1 MDFSEKIIDGKKI
14 AADVN
19 RETAM
24 EVAAIS
30 KEFGSRPG
38 LAVVLVG
45 DDPASKVYVSSK
57 VKRCE
62 ELGIYSEKIV
72 LPRETRQEELLRVI
86 ARLNADPKIHG
97 ILVQSPVP
105 RQIDEQAVVNAIDP
119 DKDVDCFH
127 ARNVGRLLLGDF
139 SGFLP
144 CTPWGVMQLLKRSG
158 IATAGKHAVVLGR
171 SNIVGKPMM
180 ALLSAKGADATV
192 TMCHSRTPDIASFTR
207 TADLI
212 VAAVGKPE
220 FLRGDMVKE
229 GAVIID
235 VGINRVDAP
244 DLEKG
249 YRLVGDVAYDEVAPK
264 ASRITPVPGGV
275 GPMTIAMLMKN
286 TVRAFQL
293 AMKNGQSLT

>member
-1 MDFSEKIIDGKKI
+1 MNFSEKIIDGKKI

-19 RETAM
+19 HETAM
-24 EVAAIS
+24 EVAAIT
-30 KEFGSRPG
+30 KDFGARPG

-45 DDPASKVYVSSK
+45 DNPASKVYVSSK
-57 VKRCE
+57 VKRCA

-72 LPRETRQEELLRVI
+72 LPKETSQAELLQVI
-86 ARLNADPKIHG
+86 EKLNTNPLIHG

-105 RQIDEQAVVNAIDP
+105 KHIDEQAVVNAINP

-144 CTPWGVMQLLKRSG
+144 CTPWGVMQLLKRSE
-158 IATAGKHAVVLGR
+158 IPTAGKHAVIIGR

-192 TMCHSRTPDIASFTR
+192 TLCHSRTPDIAAFTR
-207 TADLI
+207 NADLI

-220 FLRGDMVKE
+220 FLRGNMVKD

-244 DLEKG
+244 DTEKG
-249 YRLVGDVAYDEVAPK
+249 YRLVGDVAFDEVAPK

-275 GPMTIAMLMKN
+275 GPLTIVSLLQN
-286 TVRAFQL
+286 TLKAYKKKL
-293 AMKNGQSLT
+293 

>member
-1 MDFSEKIIDGKKI
+1 MNFSEKIIDGKKI

-19 RETAM
+19 HETAM
-24 EVAAIS
+24 EVAAIT
-30 KEFGSRPG
+30 KDFGARPG

-45 DDPASKVYVSSK
+45 DNPASKVYVSSK
-57 VKRCE
+57 VKRCA

-72 LPRETRQEELLRVI
+72 LPKETSQAELLQVI
-86 ARLNADPKIHG
+86 EKLNTNPLIHG

-105 RQIDEQAVVNAIDP
+105 KHIDEQAVVNAINP

-144 CTPWGVMQLLKRSG
+144 CTPWGVMQLLKRSE
-158 IATAGKHAVVLGR
+158 IPTAGKHAVIIGR

-192 TMCHSRTPDIASFTR
+192 TLCHSRTPDIAAFTR
-207 TADLI
+207 NADLI

-220 FLRGDMVKE
+220 FLRGNMVKD

-244 DLEKG
+244 DTEKG
-249 YRLVGDVAYDEVAPK
+249 YRLVGDVAFDEVAPK

-286 TVRAFQL
+286 TVRAFHL
-293 AMKNGQSLT
+293 ALKH

>member
-1 MDFSEKIIDGKKI
+1 MNFSEKIIDGKKI

-19 RETAM
+19 HETAM
-24 EVAAIS
+24 EVAAIT
-30 KEFGSRPG
+30 KDFGARPG

-45 DDPASKVYVSSK
+45 DNPASKVYVSSK
-57 VKRCE
+57 VKRCA

-72 LPRETRQEELLRVI
+72 LPKETSQAELLQVI
-86 ARLNADPKIHG
+86 AKLNVNPLIHG

-105 RQIDEQAVVNAIDP
+105 KHIDEQAVVNAINP

-144 CTPWGVMQLLKRSG
+144 CTPWGVMQLLKRSE
-158 IATAGKHAVVLGR
+158 IPTAGKHAVIIGR

-192 TMCHSRTPDIASFTR
+192 TLCHSRTPDIAAFTR
-207 TADLI
+207 NADLI

-220 FLRGDMVKE
+220 FLRGNMVKD

-244 DLEKG
+244 DTEKG
-249 YRLVGDVAYDEVAPK
+249 YRLVGDVAFDEVAPK

-286 TVRAFQL
+286 TVRAFHL
-293 AMKNGQSLT
+293 ALKH

>member
-1 MDFSEKIIDGKKI
+1 MNFSEKIIDGKKI

-19 RETAM
+19 HETAM
-24 EVAAIS
+24 EVAAIT
-30 KEFGSRPG
+30 KDFGARPG

-45 DDPASKVYVSSK
+45 DNPASKVYVSSK
-57 VKRCE
+57 VKRCA

-72 LPRETRQEELLRVI
+72 LPKETSQAELLQVI
-86 ARLNADPKIHG
+86 AKLNVNPLIHG

-105 RQIDEQAVVNAIDP
+105 KHIDEQAVVNAINP

-144 CTPWGVMQLLKRSG
+144 CTPWGVMQLLKRSE
-158 IATAGKHAVVLGR
+158 IPTAGKHAVIIGR

-192 TMCHSRTPDIASFTR
+192 TVCHSKTADIAQYTKS
-207 TADLI
+207 ADII
-212 VAAVGKPE
+212 VAAIGKPE

-229 GAVIID
+229 GVVVID
-235 VGINRVDAP
+235 VGINRVPAP
-244 DLEKG
+244 DTEKG
-249 YRLVGDVAYDEVAPK
+249 YRLVGDVAFDEVAPK

-286 TVRAFQL
+286 TVRAFH
-293 AMKNGQSLT
+293 QSFKH

>member
-1 MDFSEKIIDGKKI
+1 MNFSEKIIDGKKI

-19 RETAM
+19 HETAM
-24 EVAAIS
+24 EVAAIT
-30 KEFGSRPG
+30 KDFGARPG

-45 DDPASKVYVSSK
+45 DNPASKVYVSSK
-57 VKRCE
+57 VKRCA

-72 LPRETRQEELLRVI
+72 LPKETSQAELLQVI
-86 ARLNADPKIHG
+86 AKLNTNPLIHG

-105 RQIDEQAVVNAIDP
+105 KHIDEQAVVNAINP

-144 CTPWGVMQLLKRSG
+144 CTPWGVMQLLKRSE
-158 IATAGKHAVVLGR
+158 IPTAGKHAVIIGR

-192 TMCHSRTPDIASFTR
+192 TLCHSRTPDIAAFTR
-207 TADLI
+207 NADLI

-220 FLRGDMVKE
+220 FLRGNMVKD

-235 VGINRVDAP
+235 VGINRVEAP
-244 DLEKG
+244 GTEKG
-249 YRLVGDVAYDEVAPK
+249 YRLVGDVAFDEVAPK

-286 TVRAFQL
+286 TVRAFHL
-293 AMKNGQSLT
+293 VLKH